1 MAKPLGTLTLLLLC
15 AGLAPRSARAHQ
27 QSLSLGELRVRGA
40 RIEGRFRFAVADLI
54 PLLQLAPPGD
64 ATVQLTQLTQLTQ
77 RDLDRARP
85 ALTRAMIGVLH
96 LRSSGADCAGALDG
110 ATLEAED
117 GVLVAGTWTCPGPVT
132 DLEVRVGFL
141 DLVAPGHTHL
151 AKIVF
156 EDGEPGGVAQR
167 IAQQGAETFSV
178 RRARSTSSTA
188 LRFLRLGVLHIFTG
202 YDHIAFLIG
211 LLLLGGS
218 FPTLVKI
225 VTSFTVAHSIT
236 LALAALDILAP
247 PPRLIEPLIAVSIVF
262 VAAENLWALRSRDE
276 GREAEAAAALRHR
289 WMVTFAFGLVHGFG
303 FANALR
309 ELHLP
314 RAGLAASLVTFN
326 LGVEAGQLC
335 IVAVALPL
343 LALLRRK
350 PWFVPAGV
358 RALSGAVGAA
368 GIFWLVQRLS
378 GG

>member
-1 MAKPLGTLTLLLLC
+1 MAALPSSAARRALTLILLC
-15 AGLAPRSARAHQ
+15 AGLAPRPARAHQ
-27 QSLSLGELRVRGA
+27 QSLSFGELRVRGA
-40 RIEGRFRFAVADLI
+40 RIDGRLRFSAADLL
-54 PLLQLAPPGD
+54 PLLQLAPAGD
-64 ATVQLTQLTQLTQ
+64 QNVQLTQ
-77 RDLDRARP
+77 RDLERAGP
-85 ALTRAMIGVLH
+85 ALAKATIGELR
-96 LRSSGADCAGALDG
+96 LRSSGEDCVGAPG
-110 ATLEAED
+110 GTTLEDED
-117 GVLVAGTWTCPGPVT
+117 GVLIAGTWTCPGPVT

-141 DLVAPGHTHL
+141 DLIAPGHTHL

-156 EDGEPGGVAQR
+156 DDGEPGDVAQR

-178 RRARSTSSTA
+178 GRARSTGSTA

-202 YDHIAFLIG
+202 YDHVAFLIG

-218 FPTLVKI
+218 FRTLVKI
-225 VTSFTVAHSIT
+225 VTSFTLAHSIT

-247 PPRLIEPLIAVSIVF
+247 PPRLIEPLIAASIVF
-262 VAAENLWALRSRDE
+262 VAAENLWALRSRGE

-289 WMVTFAFGLVHGFG
+289 WMLTFAFGLVHGFG
-303 FANALR
+303 FASALR

-326 LGVEAGQLC
+326 LGVEVGQVC

-350 PWFVPAGV
+350 RWFVPAGV

-368 GIFWLVQRLS
+368 GLFWLVQRLAAS
-378 GG
+378 